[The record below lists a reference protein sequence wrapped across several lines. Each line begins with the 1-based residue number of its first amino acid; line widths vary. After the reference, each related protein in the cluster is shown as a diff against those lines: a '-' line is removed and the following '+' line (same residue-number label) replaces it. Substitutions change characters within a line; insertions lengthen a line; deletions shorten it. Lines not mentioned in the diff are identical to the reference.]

1 MKDMILLG
9 AGASKE
15 AGLKDTKGMTLQML
29 EMSSEE
35 DGQTHSRRTRL
46 LRFVVGGLVFQHGVK
61 GENPLTKGVNV
72 ENVFNAIDLLWHRR
86 EAEFAPFV
94 SSWHP
99 VIDELTRTVHT
110 PPSSYEIDKAAR
122 DLVDPPFTDIASRPF
137 ALSNFS
143 DIISRTSRAGVTTT
157 DESLFKETM
166 EWMIRSL
173 IKMVRITE
181 PEKVKYLVP
190 LLHVSGN
197 EKRVIATLNYDSS
210 MELAAKKEAI
220 PINLGID
227 DWAPGYYPL
236 TDSGVQLIKL
246 HGSANWELSEVKPS
260 NQDPIPRTKIVIHT
274 DDGDKQL
281 RYKPAVVF
289 GGANKLTVRG
299 PFLDLLNA
307 FRDELKRTDQLTVI
321 GYSFHDQHIN
331 ECIDQ
336 FLAGRST
343 RLRIINGT
351 NFVKSADG
359 YAQEI
364 LDPRRRPDLR
374 DRIQDRSLKAS
385 DGIQQCFGTN

>member
-9 AGASKE
+9 AGASVE
-15 AGLKDTKGMTLQML
+15 AGLKDTREMTLQML
-29 EMSSEE
+29 AMSAEE
-35 DGQTHSRRTRL
+35 DRPPTSRRTRL
-46 LRFVVGGLVFQHGVK
+46 LYFVVGGLLFQQGVT
-61 GENPLTKGVNV
+61 GENPLTKRVNV
-72 ENVFNAIDLLWHRR
+72 EAVFNAIDLLLHRR

-110 PPSSYEIDKAAR
+110 PPSQFEFENDFKAAIGGP
-122 DLVDPPFTDIASRPF
+122 LVDIANRPF
-137 ALSNFS
+137 ELHRLY
-143 DIISRTSRAGVTTT
+143 DTISRTSRAGVTTT

-181 PEKVKYLVP
+181 PEKVKYLIP

-197 EKRVIATLNYDSS
+197 EQRAIATLNYDNSV
-210 MELAAKKEAI
+210 EVAATTAGI
-220 PINLGID
+220 SLNLGIQ
-227 DWAPGYYPL
+227 DWISGSYPRL
-236 TDSGVQLIKL
+236 EKGVQLLKL
-246 HGSANWELSEVKPS
+246 HGSADWELSEVKPS
-260 NQDPIPRTKIVIHT
+260 SQDPIPRTKIVIHT
-274 DDGDKQL
+274 DDSEKQKQ
-281 RYKPAVVF
+281 YQPAVVF

-336 FLAGRST
+336 FLASRST

-351 NFVKSADG
+351 NFAKSADG

-364 LDPRRRPDLR
+364 LDPQRRPDLR
-374 DRIQDRSLKAS
+374 DRIQDVGLRAS